1 MYYTFTSPLMNLEY
15 FISCSLAAQLTLVIH
30 NCNRKD
36 GRREWRRGE
45 GRRREGRGGEGS
57 IIGVLCKSH
66 SCRHN
71 ITFLLHKCSIS
82 TTIYQIFMRKFFY
95 LFIKYK

>member
-36 GRREWRRGE
+36 GRREGKRKRGGDRRGGEGRGRGRGE
-45 GRRREGRGGEGS
+45 GGEGRGGEGS
-57 IIGVLCKSH
+57 IIDVQCKSM
-66 SCRHN
+66 
-71 ITFLLHKCSIS
+71 
-82 TTIYQIFMRKFFY
+82 QEPFM
-95 LFIKYK
+95 